1 MVHIGDLSENM
12 KVRTRDGVELGTIIR
27 LDAEGILVE
36 KGLSLLGDY
45 LVPVELVSEVRDG
58 AAYLSFTHAELPLTR
73 EGLEIAARTLG
84 AESAEFVHEGEE
96 LGATDNLKE
105 GRVDEGDSADSMR

>member
-36 KGLSLLGDY
+36 KGLSLLKDY
-45 LVPVELVSEVRDG
+45 LVPVELVSGSGTEPPTCPSRMRSFRSRARG
-58 AAYLSFTHAELPLTR
+58 WSSRRGRSAPRAPSSCTRARGWARPTTSRRAASTR
-73 EGLEIAARTLG
+73 ANRPIR
-84 AESAEFVHEGEE
+84 
-96 LGATDNLKE
+96 
-105 GRVDEGDSADSMR
+105 

>member
-36 KGLSLLGDY
+36 KGLSLLEDH

-73 EGLEIAARTLG
+73 EGLEIRGADARRRERRSSCTRARSWARPTTSRRAASTR
-84 AESAEFVHEGEE
+84 A
-96 LGATDNLKE
+96 N
-105 GRVDEGDSADSMR
+105 RPIR